1 MSYITLNDNL
11 MISMPDITSG
21 VSDTSVVS
29 VAVVSH
35 FSHQLDCNINKT
47 RVSII
52 IVYSVTLS
60 DCSPS
65 GVQPRLCTV
74 EGGACLLHVARSSSK
89 VGALIELCIRN
100 T

>member
-47 RVSII
+47 RISII

-60 DCSPS
+60 DCSPL
-65 GVQPRLCTV
+65 GVQPRLYV
-74 EGGACLLHVARSSSK
+74 QWKEGRICSCGTFNFQGRSP
-89 VGALIELCIRN
+89 R
-100 T
+100 